1 MENVEIREF
10 GRQDMALAD
19 EIEAL
24 AGQLTSSPAAF
35 APERLAVMASDRAS
49 RLFLLVAAGR
59 VAGMLSM
66 GVYMTPTGRKAWI
79 EDVVVDTAYRGRG
92 FGRMLVEHAV
102 EYARQWAPV
111 TLMLTSRP
119 SRTEA
124 NALYRTAG
132 FGLKTTNVYRMNIT
146 EK

>member
-124 NALYRTAG
+124 NALYRTTG
-132 FGLKTTNVYRMNIT
+132 FGLKTTNVYRMDIT